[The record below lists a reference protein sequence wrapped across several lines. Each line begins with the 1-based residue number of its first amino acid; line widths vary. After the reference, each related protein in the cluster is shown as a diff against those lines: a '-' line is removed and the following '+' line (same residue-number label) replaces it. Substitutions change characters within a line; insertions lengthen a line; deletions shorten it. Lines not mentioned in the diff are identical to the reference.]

1 MSKSTS
7 TKPERYCE
15 IRCKSLEDIRDTCR
29 RHIKNTQIMLLG
41 CIDAEDLTDTD
52 AFYLDMQER
61 ERMWYD
67 LLEDVT
73 VMLKEQEVGKMLK
86 DVE

>member
-1 MSKSTS
+1 MDKSTS
-7 TKPERYCE
+7 AEPERYCE

-29 RHIKNTQIMLLG
+29 RHIKNTQLMRLG
-41 CIDAEDLTDTD
+41 CIDAEDLTETD

-61 ERMWYD
+61 MWHD

-73 VMLKEQEVGKMLK
+73 AMLNKEKE
-86 DVE
+86 

>member
-1 MSKSTS
+1 MSK
-7 TKPERYCE
+7 ERYCE

-29 RHIKNTQIMLLG
+29 RHIKNTQLQLLG
-41 CIDAEDLTDTD
+41 CIDAEDLTETD

-61 ERMWYD
+61 MWHD

-73 VMLKEQEVGKMLK
+73 AMLKEQEVEKMLK
-86 DVE
+86 DTE

>member
-7 TKPERYCE
+7 TESKRYCE
-15 IRCKSLEDIRDTCR
+15 IRCKSLEDIRDTCT
-29 RHIKNTQIMLLG
+29 RHIENAQLMLLG
-41 CIDAEDLTDTD
+41 CIDAEDLTEAD

-61 ERMWYD
+61 MWRD

-73 VMLKEQEVGKMLK
+73 AMLNEKEVEKMLK

>member
-7 TKPERYCE
+7 TESKRYCE

-29 RHIKNTQIMLLG
+29 RHIKNTQLQLLD
-41 CIDAEDLTDTD
+41 CIDAEDLTETD
-52 AFYLDMQER
+52 AFYLDIQ
-61 ERMWYD
+61 ERMWHD

-73 VMLKEQEVGKMLK
+73 AMLNKEKE
-86 DVE
+86 

>member
-1 MSKSTS
+1 MSK
-7 TKPERYCE
+7 ERYCE

-61 ERMWYD
+61 MWRD

-73 VMLKEQEVGKMLK
+73 AMLKEQEVEKMLK